1 MSQDA
6 QPPEDFPTAEDLR
19 LRLLEKKLQE
29 MEAKERLREAE
40 KAEKAK
46 FADAFLH
53 QHVTEAERQAIGRI
67 VENAINHGQYEAL
80 VYSFPSALCTDKGRA
95 INNSEP
101 DWPDT
106 LQGKARELYERYVT
120 FAQPRGYRL
129 KAMIINLPDDKPG
142 DVGLFLNW
150 AP

>member
-1 MSQDA
+1 MPQDDQA
-6 QPPEDFPTAEDLR
+6 PRDFPSAEDLR
-19 LRLLEKKLQE
+19 LRLLEKKLKE
-29 MEAKERLREAE
+29 MEAKERLRETE

-46 FADAFLH
+46 FADEFLH
-53 QHVTEAERQAIGRI
+53 KHVTDAEREAIGRI
-67 VENAINHGQYEAL
+67 VENAINQGLYEAM

-101 DWPDT
+101 DWPET
-106 LQGKARELYERYVT
+106 LQGKAKELYERYIA

-129 KAMIINLPDDKPG
+129 KAMIINFPDDKPG